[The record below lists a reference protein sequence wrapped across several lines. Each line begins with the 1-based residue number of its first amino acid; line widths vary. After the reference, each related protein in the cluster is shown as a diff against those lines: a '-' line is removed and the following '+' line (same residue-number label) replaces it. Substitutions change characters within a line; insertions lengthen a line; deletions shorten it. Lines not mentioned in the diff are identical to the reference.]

1 MPGVRV
7 LSIRADD
14 ATYRRWGPRA
24 VTAVMFGCVG
34 VFLAEPADAQVQGA
48 RTETRPK
55 CEAAA
60 VESLRDIEGVTLGAA
75 LQGRVAGVVVSQVGG
90 AAGGSGNIRIRGTSG
105 NIRIRG
111 TNSLQPGNP
120 LIFVDGVRITSVS
133 ERGLRSAHSLPLLE
147 FVDPFQISHIEVLRG
162 PAATIQYGS
171 DASNGVIRI
180 YTKRGG
186 GPGPLRPRPL
196 PDCPAVP

>member
-7 LSIRADD
+7 QSIIRADD
-14 ATYRRWGPRA
+14 AMSTRWRLRA
-24 VTAVMFGCVG
+24 NTALLFGSLG
-34 VFLAEPADAQVQGA
+34 VFLSEPAGAQVQGA
-48 RTETRPK
+48 RTETRPR
-55 CEAAA
+55 CEGAS
-60 VESLRDIEGVTLGAA
+60 VETLENVEGVTLGAA
-75 LQGRVAGVVVSQVGG
+75 LQGRIAGVVVSQVGG
-90 AAGGSGNIRIRGTSG
+90 AAGSSG

-111 TNSLQPGNP
+111 TNSLLPGNP
-120 LIFVDGVRITSVS
+120 LIFVDGVRITQVTAS
-133 ERGLRSAHSLPLLE
+133 GLRSAHSLPLLE

-162 PAATIQYGS
+162 PAATIQYGA
-171 DASNGVIRI
+171 DAANGIIRI

>member
-1 MPGVRV
+1 
-7 LSIRADD
+7 
-14 ATYRRWGPRA
+14 
-24 VTAVMFGCVG
+24 MFGCVG